1 MTTRYFFPVD
11 TDWKL
16 WVKHISNKCDTIAP
30 NIIYHISINL
40 KIVALLIKKRGGTLK
55 VILYIQGSV
64 RESELFDILCKVI
77 EKAKAEN
84 SRKVAV
90 FLPSSTNSLEI
101 MNVLKS
107 IRMVQETIIP
117 LSHYSIYDSILIFS
131 LFI

>member
-16 WVKHISNKCDTIAP
+16 WLKNISNKCDTIAP

-40 KIVALLIKKRGGTLK
+40 KIAALLIKKRGGTLK
-55 VILYIQGSV
+55 VILFIQGSV

-77 EKAKAEN
+77 EKGKAEN

-90 FLPSSTNSLEI
+90 FIPSSTNSLEI